1 MNEIT
6 TASDL
11 SKQLKRHSS
20 SHLKEHENLL
30 QEHGSQLKSV
40 TEREFKTTA
49 KGIQEAAQSLR
60 QALKGEMKET
70 QGLIEQDQERA
81 LKALRE
87 LLNTVED
94 LDSRIRRLS
103 RRNWLRT
110 PITLVLI
117 CVATFGMNWAQDSYI
132 DLRFEDLERV
142 ESKVASAKREA
153 DQYRREAEQ
162 YREEIKKIEEHYQKL
177 RKAYR

>member
-11 SKQLKRHSS
+11 SRQLKKHSS

-40 TEREFKTTA
+40 TEKEFKTTA
-49 KGIQEAAQSLR
+49 KDIQEAAQSLR
-60 QALKGEMKET
+60 KAVKGEMRET
-70 QGLIEQDQERA
+70 QGLIEQDQEKA

-87 LLNTVED
+87 LLSTVED
-94 LDSRIRRLS
+94 LDNRVRRLS

-142 ESKVASAKREA
+142 ESKLASAKRET
-153 DQYRREAEQ
+153 EQ
-162 YREEIKKIEEHYQKL
+162 YRKEIKKIEEHYQQL
-177 RKAYR
+177 RKLNSQTAYR

>member
-11 SKQLKRHSS
+11 SRQLKKHSS

-60 QALKGEMKET
+60 KALKGEMRET
-70 QGLIEQDQERA
+70 QGLIEQDQEKA

-142 ESKVASAKREA
+142 ESQLASAKRET
-153 DQYRREAEQ
+153 EQ
-162 YREEIKKIEEHYQKL
+162 YRKEIKKIEEHYQQL
-177 RKAYR
+177 RKLNSQAAYR